1 MKRNLLRWSG
11 LLVML
16 AGLPALSWAQNSKR
30 LTVPGINNFWFVDKT
45 VSTGGSITSRDIA
58 MPALKKRGI
67 KTVIDLAGGPPSA
80 AERAATEAAGMKYLV
95 FAINPMT
102 LDPAPIEPFLK
113 AASDPTNFPVFI
125 HSGNGHRAGMALMIK
140 RVLVD
145 GWTIEKAGIEAAA
158 SGLIDDNAMAPVWW
172 KFAQLVSVSKLEILS
187 AVGAVC
193 DRASFPRCEK
203 TLDLQEKRAVTDRA
217 YS

>member
-1 MKRNLLRWSG
+1 MKIPTGRKLLRYCG
-11 LLVML
+11 LLLML
-16 AGLPALSWAQNSKR
+16 AGLPAPSPAQNSKR

-67 KTVIDLAGGPPSA
+67 KTVIDLAGGAESD

-113 AASDPTNFPVFI
+113 AASDADNFPIFI

-145 GWTIEKAGIEAAA
+145 GWTVEKAGVEAAA
-158 SGLIDDNAMAPVWW
+158 SGLIDDNAMASIWW
-172 KFAQLVSVSKLEILS
+172 KFAHDYITSHK
-187 AVGAVC
+187 
-193 DRASFPRCEK
+193 K
-203 TLDLQEKRAVTDRA
+203 
-217 YS
+217 

>member
-1 MKRNLLRWSG
+1 MPMRRNLLRWTG
-11 LLVML
+11 ILLVI
-16 AGLPALSWAQNSKR
+16 AGLPTVSLAQIRKR

-45 VSTGGSITSRDIA
+45 VSTGGSITSREMA

-67 KTVIDLAGGPPSA
+67 KTVIDLAGGARSD

-95 FAINPMT
+95 FPINPTT
-102 LDPAPIEPFLK
+102 LDPAPIGPFLK
-113 AASDPTNFPVFI
+113 AASDPANFPVFI

-158 SGLIDDNAMAPVWW
+158 SGLIEEHLTAPAWC
-172 KFAQLVSVSKLEILS
+172 KLAQDYIMSHK
-187 AVGAVC
+187 
-193 DRASFPRCEK
+193 K
-203 TLDLQEKRAVTDRA
+203 
-217 YS
+217 

>member
-1 MKRNLLRWSG
+1 MPMKRNLLRWSG

-67 KTVIDLAGGPPSA
+67 KTVIDLAGGAQSA

-172 KFAQLVSVSKLEILS
+172 KFAQDYIMSHK
-187 AVGAVC
+187 
-193 DRASFPRCEK
+193 K
-203 TLDLQEKRAVTDRA
+203 
-217 YS
+217 

>member
-1 MKRNLLRWSG
+1 MTPMKRNLLPLSG
-11 LLVML
+11 LLILVV
-16 AGLPALSWAQNSKR
+16 GLPALSSAQGSKR

-45 VSTGGSITSRDIA
+45 VSTGGTIMSRDMA

-67 KTVIDLAGGPPSA
+67 KTVINLAGGAQSD

-95 FAINPMT
+95 FAINPAT
-102 LDPAPIEPFLK
+102 LDPSPIEPFLK
-113 AASDPTNFPVFI
+113 AASDPANFPVFI

-158 SGLIDDNAMAPVWW
+158 SGLIDDNPTASVWW
-172 KFAQLVSVSKLEILS
+172 KFAHDYIMSHEHKKVQ
-187 AVGAVC
+187 G
-193 DRASFPRCEK
+193 
-203 TLDLQEKRAVTDRA
+203 VTP
-217 YS
+217 